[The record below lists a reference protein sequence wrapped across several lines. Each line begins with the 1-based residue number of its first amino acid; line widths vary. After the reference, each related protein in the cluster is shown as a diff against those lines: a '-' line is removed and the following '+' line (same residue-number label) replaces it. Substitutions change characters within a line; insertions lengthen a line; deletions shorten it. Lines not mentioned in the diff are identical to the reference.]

1 MRRVLPTIA
10 MTCLCLA
17 AVPLQADDLTGAE
30 RLLCSS
36 LQVTI
41 SGEDGT
47 CKVDQP
53 WNLNVPQ
60 FFEVDLKTGRLSTTA
75 ASGENRATTVDSIKR
90 EGGLI
95 ILQGFENGRA
105 FSFLIAEE
113 TGLVTVAVAR
123 DGLGVTAFGACTPM
137 PPPTDPGRE

>member
-1 MRRVLPTIA
+1 MRRALTIA
-10 MTCLCLA
+10 VLLGLCLA
-17 AVPLQADDLTGAE
+17 AAPLRADDVTGAE

-60 FFEVDLKTGRLSTTA
+60 FFEVDLATGRLSTTA
-75 ASGENRATTVDSIKR
+75 ASGENRATTADSVKR

-105 FSFLIAEE
+105 FSFMISEP

-123 DGLGVTAFGACTPM
+123 DGVGVTAFGACTPLPA
-137 PPPTDPGRE
+137 PPEPGPK

>member
-1 MRRVLPTIA
+1 MAL
-10 MTCLCLA
+10 TCFCLA
-17 AVPLQADDLTGAE
+17 TLPLQADDVSGAE
-30 RLLCSS
+30 RLLCAS
-36 LQVTI
+36 LQVTV

-47 CKVDQP
+47 CKVEQP

-60 FFEVDLKTGRLSTTA
+60 FFEVDLKAGRLSTTA
-75 ASGENRATTVDSIKR
+75 ASGENRTTAVSSVKR
-90 EGGLI
+90 EAGLI

-105 FSFLIAEE
+105 FSFVITEE

-137 PPPTDPGRE
+137 PAPAEPGRK